1 MPRLFIVATERSGDE
16 LGAGLGQHLRIAKP
30 ELSIFGI
37 GGPAMEEA
45 GIKSRMDI
53 SGLAILGFI
62 EGVKHYPMILKKVK
76 ICVDEILKVNPDAV
90 ILIDSWGFMIRVAK
104 RLKAKGYLG
113 KIIKFVAP
121 QVWAMRAGRAKILA
135 RSVDLLLSIQPMD
148 AAYFE
153 AEGLKTDYVGNP
165 VFDTDYQSG
174 NAELLRKAHKLND
187 DLIVSVWFGSRQSE
201 IETLA
206 AIFCDAVS
214 RLKATFPKVTFIAPV
229 NQSVR
234 ALLQPYLHEEELQ
247 DVMIQVPEAEK
258 LDVMKASYAALACSG
273 TVTTQLASAGV
284 PTVVSYKLN
293 PLTFAVAKRLF
304 KPDYI
309 SIVNIAADAPLMPE
323 FIQDDVTAGNLSN
336 ALSRYISAPALRRD
350 ASRALL
356 AQTRK
361 MGAGGNLGAN
371 KKAANAVLA
380 ALNLN

>member
-1 MPRLFIVATERSGDE
+1 MTRLFIVATERSGDE
-16 LGAGLGQHLRIAKP
+16 LGAGLGRHLRTAKSD
-30 ELSIFGI
+30 LSLFGI
-37 GGPAMEEA
+37 GGAAMEEA

-53 SGLAILGFI
+53 SGLAILGFV

-90 ILIDSWGFMIRVAK
+90 ILIDSWGFMIRVAN
-104 RLKAKGYLG
+104 RLKAKGYRG

-153 AEGLKTDYVGNP
+153 AEGLKTVYVGNP

-174 NAELLRKAHKLND
+174 NTELLREAYKLND
-187 DLIVSVWFGSRQSE
+187 DLIVSIWFGSRQSE

-206 AIFCDAVS
+206 AILCDAVS
-214 RLKATFPKVTFIAPV
+214 RLKASFPKLTFIAPV

-234 ALLQPYLHEEELQ
+234 ALLQPYLQAAGLQ
-247 DVMIQVPEAEK
+247 DVIIQVPEAEK
-258 LDVMKASYAALACSG
+258 LDVMKASHAALACSG

-371 KKAANAVLA
+371 KKAANVVLA